1 MREIYVV
8 LIFTLL
14 SFSEAF
20 LLKKLMKEELIMNK
34 RGNGWALLPLFVFI
48 IVYIASALLAK
59 DFYTV
64 SIIVPFLAATLVA
77 LVMNRKVKFEDKVE
91 IFCKGAGNTNIIL
104 MVLIFILAGA
114 FAQVAKS
121 MGAVD
126 STVNLGLS
134 ILPSN
139 IMIAGIFV
147 IACFI
152 SLSVGTSMGT
162 IVALVP
168 IAVGVAEK
176 TGILTAIAVAAVV
189 CGSMFGDN
197 LSMIS
202 DTTIAATRT
211 QGCEMKDKFK
221 MNFKIVLPAAIIT
234 AFIFVLIAK
243 GGAATTVEALD
254 YSLIKIVPYIAVIV
268 GALVG
273 LNVIVV
279 LLGGIVIA
287 GIIGFIGG
295 SFDLLGFFGAIADGI
310 GGMSELIIIS
320 ILIAGTIEIIKYNGG
335 IDFIIN
341 KGLRGFKSKMGA
353 ELGIAALVSLVD
365 VCTANNTVAI
375 VTVGPIAKDI
385 SDEVGL
391 EPKRVAGII
400 DMFSCVFQGI
410 IPYGAQLISAAG
422 LAALSPFAIMKY
434 LFYPY
439 LMGISAIIAIVWYH
453 RKKSKNI
460 VVRENK

>member
-1 MREIYVV
+1 
-8 LIFTLL
+8 
-14 SFSEAF
+14 
-20 LLKKLMKEELIMNK
+20 MNK
-34 RGNGWALLPLFVFI
+34 RGNGWALLPLLVFV
-48 IVYIASALLAK
+48 IVYVASALLAK
-59 DFYTV
+59 DFYAV
-64 SIIVPFLAATLVA
+64 SVIVPFLASALVA
-77 LVMNRKVKFEDKVE
+77 LIMNRKVKFEEKIE
-91 IFCKGAGNTNIIL
+91 MFCKGAGNSNIIL

-139 IMIAGIFV
+139 IMIAGIFI

-176 TGILTAIAVAAVV
+176 TGILTAVAVASVV
-189 CGSMFGDN
+189 CGAMFGDN

-234 AFIFVLIAK
+234 AFIFVLITK
-243 GGAATTVEALD
+243 NGSVTTVEALD

-287 GIIGFIGG
+287 GIIGFVGG
-295 SFDLLGFFGAIADGI
+295 SFDLLGFFAAIADGI
-310 GGMSELIIIS
+310 SGMSEL
-320 ILIAGTIEIIKYNGG
+320 
-335 IDFIIN
+335 IIN

-365 VCTANNTVAI
+365 ICTANNTVAI

-391 EPKRVAGII
+391 EPKRVAGIM
-400 DMFSCVFQGI
+400 DMFSCVFQGV

-439 LMGISAIIAIVWYH
+439 LMGISAVIAIVWYH
-453 RKKSKNI
+453 RKKNKN
-460 VVRENK
+460 VVVKENKVV